1 MNLPRLKVLD
11 RYLIRKFLSTAGFS
25 LLICT
30 MISCAIDF
38 SDKVQSIIE
47 EPCTG
52 KDILA
57 YYTGFVFQMSS
68 LLMPLYTLI
77 AVVFFTSR
85 LAFNSEILSIL
96 NAGVSFGRL
105 LRPYLIGGAIIG
117 LLHLSINHFIAPGFN
132 KWKLWFERTYVWKQ
146 QDKGKTTNVHL
157 LTAPDVKVFIR
168 GYNKNGKS
176 MSGLRVERFE
186 GSQIKS
192 ILSAENARWKSE
204 PDRWELTQWTI
215 RTFDGLK
222 ETLQRGTTP
231 LDTALNIRPQDFV
244 YYNNQNEEMTTPE
257 LRQAIQR
264 DRNRGQANTRSYEI
278 EMHRRTADAVT
289 NIILTVIG
297 LAVAG
302 RKVRGGLGLHLAM
315 GIGIGAGFILLSK
328 FAVSFAASGSIPVM
342 LGMWIPNLIF
352 IAVAAWL
359 VLRAQ
364 K

>member
-1 MNLPRLKVLD
+1 MLD

-204 PDRWELTQWTI
+204 PDRWELTKVTI
-215 RTFDGLK
+215 RTFN
-222 ETLQRGTTP
+222 GT
-231 LDTALNIRPQDFV
+231 
-244 YYNNQNEEMTTPE
+244 
-257 LRQAIQR
+257 
-264 DRNRGQANTRSYEI
+264 
-278 EMHRRTADAVT
+278 
-289 NIILTVIG
+289 
-297 LAVAG
+297 
-302 RKVRGGLGLHLAM
+302 
-315 GIGIGAGFILLSK
+315 
-328 FAVSFAASGSIPVM
+328 
-342 LGMWIPNLIF
+342 
-352 IAVAAWL
+352 
-359 VLRAQ
+359 
-364 K
+364 